1 MERVNL
7 KIGSIT
13 FDHADYD
20 DENDILYL
28 YIGEPGGEAE
38 GEMTLE
44 GDHLRF
50 VPGTMEVN
58 GLTILGP
65 RLRLERDGKL
75 TVTIPQSV
83 DKDAGDLAEA
93 FAAVEPV

>member
-20 DENDILYL
+20 DEHDILYL
-28 YIGEPGGEAE
+28 YIGEPGEAE

-50 VPGTMEVN
+50 VPGTLEVS

-65 RLRLERDGKL
+65 RLRLERHGKL
-75 TVTIPQSV
+75 TITIPQSV
-83 DKDAGDLAEA
+83 EKDADDLAEVL
-93 FAAVEPV
+93 AAVEV